1 METKEIIN
9 EEVTEL
15 LESQPEIEYF
25 GKGFMKGVCVGTI
38 TAVCGLMIYR
48 FAVRPIIAKIK
59 SKKECVLVEASEE
72 VTCEESDNNDSG
84 E

>member
-15 LESQPEIEYF
+15 LESKFHIH
-25 GKGFMKGVCVGTI
+25 FMKGVCVGTI
-38 TAVCGLMIYR
+38 TAVGGLMIYR